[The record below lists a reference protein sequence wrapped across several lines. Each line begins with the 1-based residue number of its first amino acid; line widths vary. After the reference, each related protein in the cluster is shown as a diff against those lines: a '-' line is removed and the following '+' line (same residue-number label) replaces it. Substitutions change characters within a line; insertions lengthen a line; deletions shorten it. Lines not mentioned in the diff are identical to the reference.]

1 MHAAEKA
8 HGAIEATE
16 DAGALCGLIAA
27 LGKAGRA
34 LRMSIALETKLIRD
48 AARDARE
55 AEALKASAAG
65 RAVETRRARV
75 AGAVDRMI
83 WTELDPHD
91 AQVATGELHERLDA
105 EALDEGFA
113 DEPVEAQIERIA
125 GLLGLSGEPTRRY
138 IPASLRRQPRGFRP
152 SWGWDDEDGDD
163 EDGEDGEDGADDGD
177 EDEPEDPAAVAA
189 GSATAAAIAAAFK
202 AGHGAAAPAASV
214 GGGRLAPP
222 MDLPSWDRDD
232 DTS

>member
-1 MHAAEKA
+1 MRAAEKA

-16 DAGALCGLIAA
+16 DAAELCGLIAA

-34 LRMSIALETKLIRD
+34 LRMSIALETKLSRD
-48 AARDARE
+48 AAREARE
-55 AEALKASAAG
+55 AEARQAAAAG
-65 RAVETRRARV
+65 QAVETRKARV

-83 WTELDPHD
+83 WTEMGPDD

-113 DEPVEAQIERIA
+113 DEPVEAQIDRIA
-125 GLLGLSGEPTRRY
+125 GLLGLNGEPTRRY

-152 SWGWDDEDGDD
+152 SWGWDDEDD
-163 EDGEDGEDGADDGD
+163 EDGADDD
-177 EDEPEDPAAVAA
+177 DEEDEPEDPAAVAA

-202 AGHGAAAPAASV
+202 AGHGAAAPSAPV